1 MMGAYDFQKATADR
15 IAEIFRNAT
24 INADGH
30 EIKSGG
36 QRRVLLADE
45 VGLGK
50 TIVAREVID
59 RVRDMRRN
67 VGDDMFRVVY
77 VCSNMN
83 IAAQNIHKLGISEQL
98 PVSESRLSMQH
109 LIIARKDRSLKE
121 MAGDE
126 MPELLI
132 PLTPGTSFSHG
143 SSLGNIPE
151 RALIWAVLS
160 RIEPYKAFSD
170 RLKTFCRGR
179 YVSENSGS
187 WIWYTAKY
195 GEQVA
200 EMGPDYINLLA
211 EKLETYPRYNQ
222 IKRRLLE
229 ILENNTESQSD
240 PTPIIAP
247 IRRIFADISLSMLE
261 PDLIVMDEF
270 QRFSSLLD
278 YNDDN
283 EQTAVVR
290 KFFEQKDGQE
300 PMILLLSATPYKSFS
315 TLEELAEYNADVHYE
330 DFNRLMDFLFHG
342 KDDFRRVWS
351 DYSGCLTHLS
361 GDNFDV
367 ILTSKNRAESKMYE
381 AICRTEHLNEG
392 LISTESVAE
401 VPISPDDIISY
412 CAMQKIVSACKDA
425 ASRSA
430 RRKFSWSNVPME
442 YVKSSPYLLSFMDSY
457 ELKRQIDNIY
467 RGDFKALPEPD
478 VSTLLREND
487 LANFHKLPMR
497 NARLQYLRDMMFPRW
512 KNAELLLWVPASKP
526 YYTTNAQNP
535 FVKNSDFS
543 KVLVF
548 SAWEMVPRMIACLL
562 SYEVEREVIFSK
574 YQKARYDASTGESRL
589 KENSKRILTYA
600 SPYLASLYQPEHW
613 YGRPVSEIR
622 RAVKAQIA
630 NRLKDIPL
638 SNRRNYGRILCTIE
652 WLDGVADTPLA
663 EIPVNT
669 VDVLTDMA
677 IAGPAV
683 CLCRI
688 LGNKELAEKAAAG
701 FVTIFNRRIAG
712 YVIDKFQDKY
722 HSDELYLDGVMDYC
736 VMGNLQAV
744 LDEYRHICG
753 SDDEFAERMGQ
764 SFIDATTLRV
774 GTDRSFGRE
783 DAAKFPMRTYY
794 AVPFAKSTTAATD
807 KTIQR
812 SNNIRVAF
820 NSPFYPFI
828 VASTSVGQEGLDFH
842 QYCRKIVHWNL
853 PSNPQDLEQRE
864 GRINRYKC
872 LAIRRN
878 LARLSDEYDWTGIF
892 TEAHERVRG
901 EFDDKYSEIVPAWC
915 LPAEWIERYHDNLE
929 WIERIV
935 PEYPMSA
942 DVDRYRHLIEVL
954 ALYRLT
960 MGQPRQEELLDM
972 LRACHLSPDQIAGLL
987 FNLSPISKIS
997 TEQ

>member
-1 MMGAYDFQKATADR
+1 MGAYDFQKATADR

-121 MAGDE
+121 KAGDE

-300 PMILLLSATPYKSFS
+300 PMILLLSATPYKPFS

-367 ILTSKNRAESKMYE
+367 ILASKNRAESKM
-381 AICRTEHLNEG
+381 
-392 LISTESVAE
+392 
-401 VPISPDDIISY
+401 
-412 CAMQKIVSACKDA
+412 
-425 ASRSA
+425 
-430 RRKFSWSNVPME
+430 F
-442 YVKSSPYLLSFMDSY
+442 
-457 ELKRQIDNIY
+457 
-467 RGDFKALPEPD
+467 
-478 VSTLLREND
+478 
-487 LANFHKLPMR
+487 
-497 NARLQYLRDMMFPRW
+497 
-512 KNAELLLWVPASKP
+512 
-526 YYTTNAQNP
+526 
-535 FVKNSDFS
+535 
-543 KVLVF
+543 
-548 SAWEMVPRMIACLL
+548 
-562 SYEVEREVIFSK
+562 
-574 YQKARYDASTGESRL
+574 
-589 KENSKRILTYA
+589 
-600 SPYLASLYQPEHW
+600 
-613 YGRPVSEIR
+613 
-622 RAVKAQIA
+622 
-630 NRLKDIPL
+630 
-638 SNRRNYGRILCTIE
+638 
-652 WLDGVADTPLA
+652 
-663 EIPVNT
+663 
-669 VDVLTDMA
+669 
-677 IAGPAV
+677 
-683 CLCRI
+683 
-688 LGNKELAEKAAAG
+688 
-701 FVTIFNRRIAG
+701 
-712 YVIDKFQDKY
+712 
-722 HSDELYLDGVMDYC
+722 
-736 VMGNLQAV
+736 
-744 LDEYRHICG
+744 
-753 SDDEFAERMGQ
+753 
-764 SFIDATTLRV
+764 
-774 GTDRSFGRE
+774 
-783 DAAKFPMRTYY
+783 
-794 AVPFAKSTTAATD
+794 
-807 KTIQR
+807 
-812 SNNIRVAF
+812 
-820 NSPFYPFI
+820 
-828 VASTSVGQEGLDFH
+828 
-842 QYCRKIVHWNL
+842 
-853 PSNPQDLEQRE
+853 
-864 GRINRYKC
+864 
-872 LAIRRN
+872 
-878 LARLSDEYDWTGIF
+878 
-892 TEAHERVRG
+892 
-901 EFDDKYSEIVPAWC
+901 
-915 LPAEWIERYHDNLE
+915 
-929 WIERIV
+929 
-935 PEYPMSA
+935 
-942 DVDRYRHLIEVL
+942 
-954 ALYRLT
+954 
-960 MGQPRQEELLDM
+960 
-972 LRACHLSPDQIAGLL
+972 
-987 FNLSPISKIS
+987 
-997 TEQ
+997 